1 MTMTEKLRDAGNKIK
16 KANHGRLKELSTGE
30 KVIKVILILIKIALV
45 ATVVLFIGV
54 FILAAVVAVG
64 IIKGMTSAVDDQIT
78 RSWNYHHR
86 PRNW

>member
-1 MTMTEKLRDAGNKIK
+1 M
-16 KANHGRLKELSTGE
+16 
-30 KVIKVILILIKIALV
+30 ILILIKIALV